1 MHPWY
6 HTHPWYHMHHGST
19 RMHAHTGDL
28 TCHSIEFAS
37 SDFPNARPPTKSISA
52 AIDKARPLLQAH
64 LGSLNI
70 HQEISTVTRLFVSG
84 YNNSQGMVRH
94 FDQCAKL
101 GSVIFTISSGGHDS
115 LRFYANKHDT
125 LGHVYQLGNGDAVAL
140 ARHQEHSV
148 DANMHHNRISMVI
161 FF

>member
-1 MHPWY
+1 MCTTVHVCDC
-6 HTHPWYHMHHGST
+6 TCVRLHM
-19 RMHAHTGDL
+19 
-28 TCHSIEFAS
+28 CV
-37 SDFPNARPPTKSISA
+37 
-52 AIDKARPLLQAH
+52 
-64 LGSLNI
+64 
-70 HQEISTVTRLFVSG
+70 TVHVCPIT
-84 YNNSQGMVRH
+84 
-94 FDQCAKL
+94 
-101 GSVIFTISSGGHDS
+101 SGGHDS